1 MPMVAHAT
9 PWHEKGHPEGCP
21 SFPGGE
27 ARIRTG
33 GEGFAGP
40 CLTTW
45 PLRRYEKGRSRPA
58 LVLAWSGLRGSNP
71 RPPPWQGGA
80 LPTALSPQAQRI
92 IYGKPRPRASPN
104 LKFVGKNFGTLA
116 FRKAEHGRS
125 ARIRSVKPTSI
136 RIAVST
142 RGIEPISYPPAVFPT
157 GTEPTLPRPAV
168 FQSAAGRG
176 NVGFKQLPG
185 TEVDTDVGS
194 GRLPDTATT
203 VDLGSR
209 RSPPLGKKRKGLARN
224 KKAADRL
231 VDRLQF
237 MERATGF
244 EPATSTL
251 ARWRAT
257 NCAKPA

>member
-1 MPMVAHAT
+1 MPMVAQAT

-80 LPTALSPQAQRI
+80 LPTALSPQAQGI

-104 LKFVGKNFGTLA
+104 FKFVGKNFGEQVLTRSGARAICAKLQLGA
-116 FRKAEHGRS
+116 HIYPHCSVRARHRAHIPPFCSAHAWRRAHLSPPRS
-125 ARIRSVKPTSI
+125 ALQHC
-136 RIAVST
+136 
-142 RGIEPISYPPAVFPT
+142 G
-157 GTEPTLPRPAV
+157 
-168 FQSAAGRG
+168 AG
-176 NVGFKQLPG
+176 
-185 TEVDTDVGS
+185 
-194 GRLPDTATT
+194 
-203 VDLGSR
+203 
-209 RSPPLGKKRKGLARN
+209 
-224 KKAADRL
+224 
-231 VDRLQF
+231 
-237 MERATGF
+237 
-244 EPATSTL
+244 
-251 ARWRAT
+251 
-257 NCAKPA
+257 

>member
-1 MPMVAHAT
+1 MSMVAQAT

-45 PLRRYEKGRSRPA
+45 PLRHMKEAGKPA
-58 LVLAWSGLRGSNP
+58 SVLTWSGLRGSNP

-80 LPTALSPQAQRI
+80 LPTALSPQAQGI
-92 IYGKPRPRASPN
+92 IYGNRRPRASPN
-104 LKFVGKNFGTLA
+104 FKFVGKNFGTLA
-116 FRKAEHGRS
+116 FRGAEHGRS
-125 ARIRSVKPTSI
+125 ARIRSLKPTSI

-142 RGIEPISYPPAVFPT
+142 RGIEPISHPPAVFPA
-157 GTEPTLPRPAV
+157 GTEPTLPRPTV
-168 FQSAAGRG
+168 FQSAAGRD

-185 TEVDTDVGS
+185 TAVGTDMGS
-194 GRLPDTATT
+194 RRLPDTATT

-209 RSPPLGKKRKGLARN
+209 RSPPLGKKRKLP
-224 KKAADRL
+224 
-231 VDRLQF
+231 
-237 MERATGF
+237 RAQ
-244 EPATSTL
+244 S
-251 ARWRAT
+251 
-257 NCAKPA
+257 